1 MVILENIK
9 NWAWIF
15 ILVVSVFVAVLT
27 FLKIKEKKGIR
38 IRFAMMRGIIFF
50 GIMYL
55 PLIDQPRLSA
65 GIALPIIAV
74 MLLVFGLYLIVRGA
88 RELTKT
94 QLQGITGVPDRII
107 TTGLY
112 AVIRH
117 PINLG
122 FMFAFLGWYLL
133 WAGTYSL
140 IFPPVLVV
148 ILIFE
153 TFWEE
158 RKIEKTLG
166 EEYTEYKKRVG
177 MFTPKLRER

>member
-1 MVILENIK
+1 MVILESIR
-9 NWAWIF
+9 NWAWVF
-15 ILVVSVFVAVLT
+15 ILVVSVLITVLT
-27 FLKIKEKKGIR
+27 FLKIKEKIGVR
-38 IRFAMMRGIIFF
+38 IRFALMRGIIFF
-50 GIMYL
+50 GMMYL
-55 PLIDQPRLSA
+55 PLIDQPRLST
-65 GIALPIIAV
+65 GTALPIIAI
-74 MLLVFGLYLIVRGA
+74 MLLIFGLYLIVRGA
-88 RELTKT
+88 RDLTKT
-94 QLQGITGVPDRII
+94 QLQGITGTPEKII

-112 AVIRH
+112 AIIRH

-122 FMFAFLGWYLL
+122 FMFAFTGWYLL
-133 WAGTYSL
+133 WVGTYSL

-177 MFTPKLRER
+177 MFSPKLRNR